1 MSIIKRK
8 SKILNP
14 KAEGEDAIKKDLET
28 NKSTAINSF
37 SQEINTPN
45 KKKKIAL
52 KLILSFVSFLVI
64 FSLVLSCS
72 AYLSAKSRYESISK
86 SISKIE
92 ILQKDV
98 EADNWLSN
106 IMYESLFKEKT
117 EREIVNLLKNNFY
130 FSSSSNLVNLDS
142 ISKIEKIR
150 EVCNDFG
157 LDETK
162 YADVYLYIDTA
173 LDLEEYAKYDKLS
186 KHLENTVP
194 LLTSINTSSYYT
206 IEMVAATLQQCIDS
220 LTIVLGMIQGD
231 MRDSQVYRY
240 YEIVRELGECV
251 VDAVKAGQKNDIYT
265 MQQKIREYA
274 FTLLDVYE
282 LVDEVEKAQKEVI
295 DGVMK
300 LIEIEKRIK
309 TQ

>member
-1 MSIIKRK
+1 M
-8 SKILNP
+8 
-14 KAEGEDAIKKDLET
+14 
-28 NKSTAINSF
+28 
-37 SQEINTPN
+37 
-45 KKKKIAL
+45 
-52 KLILSFVSFLVI
+52 
-64 FSLVLSCS
+64 LSCS

-231 MRDSQVYRY
+231 MLDSQVYRY
-240 YEIVRELGECV
+240 YEIVRKLGECV